1 MTTQALTFR
10 EMRAIRRA
18 LSLTLQ
24 HKESLP
30 LTTESM
36 ETAFEKVEHAIDNT
50 WYQQSKD
57 LYFLIVPVRAEEI
70 TEESKTWNLA
80 VLT

>member
-1 MTTQALTFR
+1 MTTQALTHK

-18 LSLTLQ
+18 LNFTLQ

-36 ETAFEKVEHAIDNT
+36 EAAFEKVERAIDNT
-50 WYQQSKD
+50 WYQQGKN
-57 LYFLIVPVRAEEI
+57 LHFLIVPVRAEEI
-70 TEESKTWNLA
+70 TEESKTWTLA